1 MARRHASRPLPSRL
15 DAILEMQ
22 RALSSAGSPDVAKH
36 IFARWAGHYLR
47 FDAFVNV
54 MSREA
59 PPGQYRI
66 VEQASIT
73 LDSLSDEDLHQDW
86 QQLPLKSGGMFGRA
100 LGVTTP
106 TLHTNLSLTDDPD
119 IDRCVKDARSCLII
133 PVFFQGDASEW
144 ILLFRN
150 APDEPTELEIETAA
164 LSINLLARAVVAQRL
179 GAELAETASSLQAR
193 IDELAQTQRSILPES
208 LPDMPGWELA
218 VEYHPS
224 EAAGGDYYDFR
235 KLDETCGHGFIIA
248 DVSGHGPA
256 AAVGMAVVRAAVSIW
271 SIYKRPSDLIITE
284 MNRLIRATLPPDQFV
299 TACFVAIDD
308 RSGECLM
315 GTCGHPPAFIR
326 RADGSIEILDKV
338 ATMPLGIVD
347 ELEPLGDTF
356 TLEPGDALI
365 LYTDGITE
373 SRTIPTPD
381 PITGR
386 ASRIMLG
393 IEGLGEIIRNA
404 PERAEEMVRAI
415 VDAAQ
420 IHRGSPGRDDDQTVL
435 CIRRLPA

>member
-1 MARRHASRPLPSRL
+1 L

-22 RALSSAGSPDVAKH
+22 RALSSAGSPVVAKH

-47 FDAFVNV
+47 FDAFVNIT
-54 MSREA
+54 SREA
-59 PPGQYRI
+59 PPDQYRI
-66 VEQASIT
+66 IEQASIT
-73 LDSLSDEDLHQDW
+73 LDNLRDDDAHQDW
-86 QQLPLKSGGMFGRA
+86 QHLPLTSGGMFNRA

-106 TLHTNLSLTDDPD
+106 TLHTNLSLADDPHA
-119 IDRCVKDARSCLII
+119 DRCVKNARSCLII
-133 PVFFQGDASEW
+133 PIFSQGDANEW

-164 LSINLLARAVVAQRL
+164 LSINLLSRAVVAQRL
-179 GAELAETASSLQAR
+179 GAELAETATSLQAR

-208 LPDMPGWELA
+208 LPEIPGWELA

-224 EAAGGDYYDFR
+224 DAAGGDYYDFR
-235 KLDETCGHGFIIA
+235 RLDQPCGYGFIIA

-271 SIYKRPSDLIITE
+271 SIYKRPSELIIAE

-299 TACFVAIDD
+299 TACFVAMDE
-308 RSGECLM
+308 RTGACLM
-315 GTCGHPPAFIR
+315 GTCGHPPAIIR
-326 RADGSIEILDKV
+326 RADGSVEILDKV

-347 ELEPLGDTF
+347 ELEPLGDAF

-373 SRTIPTPD
+373 SRSNPPQPVLTAHGAYATRPGPSGA
-381 PITGR
+381 PAPR
-386 ASRIMLG
+386 LMLG
-393 IEGLGEIIRNA
+393 TSGLVDVIRHA
-404 PERAEEMVRAI
+404 PTRSEDLVRGI

-420 IHRGSPGRDDDQTVL
+420 AHRGVPGREDDQTVL